1 MVIRRAT
8 PEDVPAIIDL
18 AVEMVVHSTSP
29 HRDVPPERVRE
40 YRREDLQ
47 TLVEAVSLEHARI
60 FVAEEGGQVVGHVV
74 VVAGHRDS
82 STGEGQGWVFD
93 LSIRADCWGRGLG
106 KILMEHAEE
115 FIRARGFDAIGLGVT
130 ISNQRA
136 LRFYREIGYQEE
148 RIQMVKKLT
157 PVHGDCNAN
166 PGAA

>member
-1 MVIRRAT
+1 
-8 PEDVPAIIDL
+8 VPAIIDL

-29 HRDVPPERVRE
+29 HRGVPPERVRE

-47 TLVEAVSLEHARI
+47 TLAEAVEMEHARI
-60 FVAEEGGQVVGHVV
+60 FVAEQAGVLLGHVV

-82 STGEGQGWVFD
+82 STGEGQGWIFD
-93 LSIRADCWGRGLG
+93 LSIQRDHWGHGLG
-106 KILMEHAEE
+106 KRLMEHAEA
-115 FIRARGFDAIGLGVT
+115 FIRERGLNAIGLGVT

-136 LRFYREIGYQEE
+136 LRFYRELGYQEE

-157 PVHGDCNAN
+157 PSHGDCDAN